1 MDNLA
6 TPSPS
11 PTVAVPSSPV
21 EKVAWLR
28 LIRTDHVGPAT
39 FWSLLADHGSASAA
53 LAALPRLA
61 MKAGRAPMTI
71 PTHTQ
76 AEDEIARAEAVG
88 AKLYA
93 SGEDGYPP
101 LLTHIEA
108 RPPLIYQKG
117 DPAIWR
123 RPTIG
128 IVGARNASV
137 AGTRIAAMFAHDL
150 GRAGAVVVSG
160 LARGI
165 DGAAHRAALPMGTAA
180 VTAGGIDVIYPP
192 EHAGLHTDICETGI
206 VVTECWPG
214 LQPRAQDFPRR
225 NRIISG
231 CSLGVIVVEASE
243 RSGSLITARLAAE
256 QGRDVFAVPG
266 HPLDPRAEGP
276 NALLKR
282 GATLATCADDVLSAL
297 DIALREWPRYPSA
310 ALPVAP
316 HRTPGAGMRE
326 PETPIQEDTLSCL
339 DWEDMLEDRPEPR
352 RYGGFSEPGGGAET
366 PVLIPVQPI
375 DMIETEAGMPEWAD
389 ARDVVTRALQI
400 TPVSVDDLI
409 RFTGLDAR
417 TVAVALVELE
427 LAGIVERSGRQ
438 LVSLK
443 GNAG

>member
-1 MDNLA
+1 VDSSA
-6 TPSPS
+6 TLSEAPA
-11 PTVAVPSSPV
+11 TAAPSSAA
-21 EKVAWLR
+21 EKVSWLR

-39 FWSLLADHGSASAA
+39 FWSLIADHGSASAA

-61 MKAGRAPMTI
+61 MKAGRASMTI
-71 PTHTQ
+71 PTQTQ

-123 RPTIG
+123 RPAIG

-137 AGTRIAAMFAHDL
+137 AGTRMAAMFAHDL
-150 GRAGAVVVSG
+150 GRAGVVVVSG

-165 DGAAHRAALPMGTAA
+165 DGAAHRAALPTGTAA

-192 EHAGLHTDICETGI
+192 EHAGLHAEICDTGV

-243 RSGSLITARLAAE
+243 RSGSLITARLSAE

-297 DIALREWPRYPSA
+297 DIALREWPRYASS

-316 HRTPGAGMRE
+316 HRSCGGGMRE
-326 PETPIQEDTLSCL
+326 RDTFGLDDALSSAY
-339 DWEDMLEDRPEPR
+339 WEDMLEDSSMPTT
-352 RYGGFSEPGGGAET
+352 YGGFSEPASSVISTVE
-366 PVLIPVQPI
+366 PAQPA
-375 DMIETEAGMPEWAD
+375 DETEPDAKTAEWTD
-389 ARDVVTRALQI
+389 ARDVVARALQI
-400 TPVSVDDLI
+400 APVSVDDVI

-443 GNAG
+443 GNAR